1 MDTPDALPRSHP
13 SLSLSGYVPTPR
25 QGQPTVNDWHRGI
38 KRPHLKTDHL
48 HGIQYI
54 LQSSP
59 TELAAVT
66 PSLPKKKCTSQPLL
80 PRTNHIYPKIPS
92 TNYLHANHY
101 SPQHSMC
108 ILILTQKQQKKIIC
122 MPTLNRPTNYVVLTL
137 TIPTSHVITTLAPL
151 TNYVHLSS

>member
-1 MDTPDALPRSHP
+1 MLCPDPIHHFAVRLCPH
-13 SLSLSGYVPTPR
+13 PTPGAAH
-25 QGQPTVNDWHRGI
+25 GQWLTQGI
-38 KRPHLKTDHL
+38 KRLHLKTDHL

-59 TELAAVT
+59 TELAGVT

-80 PRTNHIYPKIPS
+80 PPTNHIHPNIPS
-92 TNYLHANHY
+92 TNYLHVNHY

-108 ILILTQKQQKKIIC
+108 ILILTQKKKIIC

-137 TIPTSHVITTLAPL
+137 TTPTSYVITTLAPL
-151 TNYVHLSS
+151 TNDVHLSS